1 MNQPT
6 REEITQKPEKVLDE
20 SLQEIS
26 NTDSVIQDIYIQDSS
41 LIVPILLWNGETK
54 RLKFN
59 NYFMFKEQRSIGE
72 EIGDIKIQTK
82 SVMLDELRQNILNG
96 GGTLDEIAD
105 VKSITFYNAWNETV
119 LLEVLAEC
127 IEFE

>member
-6 REEITQKPEKVLDE
+6 REEITQKPERVLDGR
-20 SLQEIS
+20 LQEIS
-26 NTDSVIQDIYIQDSS
+26 NTDSVIQDINIQDSC
-41 LIVPILLWNGETK
+41 LIVHILLWNEEIK
-54 RLKFN
+54 RLTFN
-59 NYFMFKEQRSIGE
+59 NYLMVKEQRAIGE

-105 VKSITFYNAWNETV
+105 VKSIMFFNAWNETV
-119 LLEVLAEC
+119 LLEVLAEN

>member
-6 REEITQKPEKVLDE
+6 REEITQKPERVLDGR
-20 SLQEIS
+20 LQEIS

-119 LLEVLAEC
+119 LLEVLAEN

>member
-6 REEITQKPEKVLDE
+6 REEITQKLERVLDGR
-20 SLQEIS
+20 LQEIS
-26 NTDSVIQDIYIQDSS
+26 NTDSVIQDINIQDSS
-41 LIVPILLWNGETK
+41 LMVHILLWNEETK

-59 NYFMFKEQRSIGE
+59 NYLMFKEQRSIGE

-105 VKSITFYNAWNETV
+105 VKSIMFYNAWNETV
-119 LLEVLAEC
+119 LLEVLAEN

>member
-1 MNQPT
+1 MNQST
-6 REEITQKPEKVLDE
+6 REEITQKLERVVDE

-26 NTDSVIQDIYIQDSS
+26 KTDAVIQDINIQDSS
-41 LIVPILLWNGETK
+41 LIVHILLWNEETK
-54 RLKFN
+54 QLKFN
-59 NYFMFKEQRSIGE
+59 NYFMLKEQRSIGE

-96 GGTLDEIAD
+96 GGTLVEIAD
-105 VKSITFYNAWNETV
+105 VKSIVFYNAWNETV
-119 LLEVLAEC
+119 LLEVLAEN

>member
-1 MNQPT
+1 MNQST
-6 REEITQKPEKVLDE
+6 REEITQKLERVVDE

-26 NTDSVIQDIYIQDSS
+26 NTDAVIQDINIQDSS
-41 LIVPILLWNGETK
+41 LIVHILLWNEETK
-54 RLKFN
+54 QLMFN
-59 NYFMFKEQRSIGE
+59 NYFMLKEQRSIGE

-96 GGTLDEIAD
+96 GGTLVEIAD
-105 VKSITFYNAWNETV
+105 VKSIVFYNAWNETV
-119 LLEVLAEC
+119 LLEVLAEN